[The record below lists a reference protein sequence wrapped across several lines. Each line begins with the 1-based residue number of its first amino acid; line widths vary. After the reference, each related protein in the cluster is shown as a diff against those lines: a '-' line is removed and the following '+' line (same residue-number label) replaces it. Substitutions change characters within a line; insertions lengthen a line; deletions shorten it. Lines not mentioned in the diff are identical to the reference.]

1 MTAIDKLTLIQNSKE
16 GTSMKLRSLLAIT
29 GLILLL
35 MPAAVFAS
43 EHFSVKQYEKF
54 HDVLQPLQHEALPN
68 KDFVRIRSNAV
79 EFVRLGRAI
88 VKVGV
93 PAGVAKT
100 KVVEFRKELKK
111 FNSALNKFSRIAKV
125 GADSDLE
132 SSFSA
137 VHDSFELLA
146 EMLPRK

>member
-1 MTAIDKLTLIQNSKE
+1 
-16 GTSMKLRSLLAIT
+16 MKLRSLLTIAA
-29 GLILLL
+29 LLFVML
-35 MPAAVFAS
+35 PQAVFAS

-79 EFVRLGRAI
+79 EFVRLGKAI

-100 KVVEFRKELKK
+100 KVAAFRKELKK
-111 FNSALNKFSRIAKV
+111 FNNALNKFSRIAKA